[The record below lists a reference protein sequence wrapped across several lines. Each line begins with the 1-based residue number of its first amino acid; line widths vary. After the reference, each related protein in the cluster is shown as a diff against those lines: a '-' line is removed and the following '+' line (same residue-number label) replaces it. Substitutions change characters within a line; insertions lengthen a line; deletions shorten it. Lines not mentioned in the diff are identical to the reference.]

1 MDGGF
6 YKCTFV
12 GFRFPRGILQMYICR
27 VQVPYRGILQ
37 MYICRVQVPY
47 RGILQRYICRVQVPS
62 RGILQKYICMVQVPY
77 WRGDSTNVNLYGS
90 DFLL

>member
-12 GFRFPRGILQMYICR
+12 GFRFPRGILQMY
-27 VQVPYRGILQ
+27 
-37 MYICRVQVPY
+37 MCRVQVPY